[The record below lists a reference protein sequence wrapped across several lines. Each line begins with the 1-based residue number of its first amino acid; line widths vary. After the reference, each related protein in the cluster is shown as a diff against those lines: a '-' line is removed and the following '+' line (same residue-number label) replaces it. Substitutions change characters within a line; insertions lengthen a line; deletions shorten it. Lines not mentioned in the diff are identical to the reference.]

1 MKRKEDEILEAIKE
15 CDDDVVKQMLALVKL
30 CFHIMSRMRKQ
41 IKGLIV
47 ARVILAVSFIGYAVY
62 QSQYA
67 WVETTTISTTMDAS
81 GENAN
86 INSVEGDQYN
96 DSATH
101 TE

>member
-15 CDDDVVKQMLALVKL
+15 CDDDISKQTLALVKF
-30 CFHIMSRMRKQ
+30 CFHMMHSMKKKIRYLT
-41 IKGLIV
+41 IAIIV
-47 ARVILAVSFIGYAVY
+47 LAMCCIGYAVY
-62 QSQYA
+62 QYQYA